1 MSADCV
7 FCRIV
12 RGEIPARKVHE
23 DGEVLVFHD
32 IHPSAPVH
40 LLIIPKAHIAN
51 LYDVDP
57 AYRPLLGR
65 MLGMAGDL
73 ARAAGADDGFRVVV
87 HNGRAGGQEVF
98 HLHLHVLGGPD
109 RLGSG
114 MPTRPVQP
122 E

>member
-87 HNGRAGGQEVF
+87 
-98 HLHLHVLGGPD
+98 
-109 RLGSG
+109 S
-114 MPTRPVQP
+114 
-122 E
+122 